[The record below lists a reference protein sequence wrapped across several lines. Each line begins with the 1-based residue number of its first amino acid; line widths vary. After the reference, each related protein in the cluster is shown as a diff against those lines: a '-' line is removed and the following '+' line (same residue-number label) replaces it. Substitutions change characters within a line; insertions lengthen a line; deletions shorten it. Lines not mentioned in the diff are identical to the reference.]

1 LKTVRRLR
9 GALVASVLC
18 CAAAGTVAAQAG
30 ALLPPATVA
39 PRAVRP
45 AGAPCAGAGV
55 RPTSTNKAAID
66 AATLCLINKVR
77 AAHHVPALRSN
88 GDLGAVAASQV
99 AAMVR
104 MDYFADV
111 RPTGQTPLALVFTT
125 RYSANSTGVSVGQN
139 IAWGTG
145 RYATPA
151 RVVAAWMASPPHRRV
166 MLEAGYRDAGVAVTP
181 RVPSVLARGQA
192 GATYAIEFGVRRFP
206 RR

>member
-1 LKTVRRLR
+1 MRRLR
-9 GALVASVLC
+9 DALAASVLC
-18 CAAAGTVAAQAG
+18 CAIAIAAAAQAG
-30 ALLPPATVA
+30 AVSPPAV
-39 PRAVRP
+39 
-45 AGAPCAGAGV
+45 APCAGAGLL
-55 RPTSTNKAAID
+55 PTSRNTAAID
-66 AATLCLINKVR
+66 AATLCLINRAR

-104 MDYFADV
+104 WNYFADV

-125 RYSANSTGVSVGQN
+125 HYPANTTGVSVGQN

-145 RYATPA
+145 HYATPA

-166 MLEAGYRDAGVAVTP
+166 MLEGGYRDAGVAVTP
-181 RVPSVLARGQA
+181 HVPSVLTRGHY
-192 GATYAIEFGVRRFP
+192 GATYAIEFGVRRFT